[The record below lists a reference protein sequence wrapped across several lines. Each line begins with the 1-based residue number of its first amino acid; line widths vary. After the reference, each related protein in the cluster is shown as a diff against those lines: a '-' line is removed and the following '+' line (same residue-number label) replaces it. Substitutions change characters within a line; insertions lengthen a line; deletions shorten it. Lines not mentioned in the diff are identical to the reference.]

1 VPATVREVVDPLFS
15 DPRLAGLYDDFDGA
29 RDDLDHYERI
39 VRELGAHQV
48 LDVGCGTGSLACLLA
63 EAGFDV
69 VGVDPAEA
77 SLDVARGKPGAEHV
91 LWIDGYATTLP
102 PMQVDLA
109 LMTGNVAQVF
119 LTDED
124 LSATLC
130 GIQSALRPGGH
141 LVFES
146 RRPQY
151 RAWAEWQQEP
161 AEVTVHV
168 AGTGAVSL
176 RRDVTSIELPLVS
189 FRQTYG
195 FPDGTQIV
203 SDSTL
208 RFRSENEFDVLL
220 DQAGFSVL
228 DVRDAPDRPGRESVF
243 ITQKPK

>member
-1 VPATVREVVDPLFS
+1 MRATVREVVDPLFS

-48 LDVGCGTGSLACLLA
+48 LDVGCGTGSLACLLTQG
-63 EAGFDV
+63 GFEV

-91 LWIDGYATTLP
+91 RWIDGYATTLP

-119 LTDED
+119 LTDEE

-130 GIQSALRPGGH
+130 GIQSALRPSGY

-161 AEVTVHV
+161 AEMTVHV
-168 AGTGAVSL
+168 AGVGTVSL
-176 RRDVTSIELPLVS
+176 RRDVTSVELPLVS
-189 FRQTYG
+189 FRQTYA

-208 RFRSENEFDVLL
+208 RFRSQNEFDVLL

-228 DVRDAPDRPGRESVF
+228 DVRDAPDRPGRELVF
-243 ITQKPK
+243 ITQKRN

>member
-1 VPATVREVVDPLFS
+1 MVDPLFS
-15 DPRLAGLYDDFDGA
+15 DPRLAGLYDAFDGA

-39 VRELGAHQV
+39 ARELGAHQV
-48 LDVGCGTGSLACLLA
+48 LDVGCGTGSLACLLT

-77 SLDVARGKPGAEHV
+77 SLDVARGKPGAENV
-91 LWIDGYATTLP
+91 RWIDGYATALP

-119 LTDED
+119 LTDDD

-130 GIQSALRPGGH
+130 GIQSALKPGGH

-161 AEVTVHV
+161 AEVTVHA
-168 AGTGAVSL
+168 AGVGAVSL
-176 RRDVTSIELPLVS
+176 RRDVTSVELPLVS
-189 FRQTYG
+189 FRQTYA

-208 RFRSENEFDVLL
+208 RFRSQTEFDVLL
-220 DQAGFSVL
+220 DEAGFSVL
-228 DVRDAPDRPGRESVF
+228 DVRDAPDRPGREFVF
-243 ITQKPK
+243 ITQKRG